1 MVVGRY
7 VALQQLRQG
16 VSYFIHRQ
24 MSSGFLAW
32 RMRHAMACCNR
43 PWVRWA
49 SWRVHPT
56 RANRELSRAWAV
68 WLLMCTANMKAV
80 VLERMSSEFREQRR
94 LRRAFLWMATRAD
107 LMRLTAATVGRLEMA
122 QVIKMRASF
131 QGWCRHLSE
140 HKRAED
146 NMRRALG
153 RFMHQAL
160 FAGLQAFVRH
170 TAWMS
175 KMRYCLARL
184 ANKRLSGGW
193 RTWMSATSGGSV
205 GARLMRKAVHF
216 MQHREL
222 SRGHRAWRTAHEERV
237 RALRLMRKGVS
248 YMCNRKM
255 AGAMRRWSSSI
266 GGQSGRPPSWS
277 VPSRTFATGSSR
289 CRVAV
294 VRHGRRARRG
304 DATPPP
310 RRGLLRRA
318 RGTARIR
325 ALAGPPAIGWPRA
338 RAQERRL
345 PAACG
350 VPQVAPRSAR

>member
-1 MVVGRY
+1 MSRAIRYFLNSNLARGWVCWRACWAEQKRKMESMRRSMGHMLNRGLSRGLAAWVAMVVGRY

-16 VSYFIHRQ
+16 VSYFLHRQ
-24 MSSGFLAW
+24 MSSGFAAW
-32 RMRHAMACCNR
+32 RHAARHGLPQPPMGELGIMARAIRHAL
-43 PWVRWA
+43 
-49 SWRVHPT
+49 
-56 RANRELSRAWAV
+56 NRELSRAWAV
-68 WLLMCTANMKAV
+68 WLPMCTANMKAV
-80 VLERMSSEFREQRR
+80 VLERMSSEFRQGRL
-94 LRRAFLWMATRAD
+94 LRRAFAWMATRAD

-122 QVIKMRASF
+122 NVVKMRASF
-131 QGWCRHLSE
+131 QGWRRHLSE
-140 HKRAED
+140 RKRAEE

-237 RALRLMRKGVS
+237 RALRLMRKGVG
-248 YMCNRKM
+248 YM
-255 AGAMRRWSSSI
+255 
-266 GGQSGRPPSWS
+266 
-277 VPSRTFATGSSR
+277 
-289 CRVAV
+289 
-294 VRHGRRARRG
+294 
-304 DATPPP
+304 
-310 RRGLLRRA
+310 
-318 RGTARIR
+318 
-325 ALAGPPAIGWPRA
+325 
-338 RAQERRL
+338 
-345 PAACG
+345 
-350 VPQVAPRSAR
+350 